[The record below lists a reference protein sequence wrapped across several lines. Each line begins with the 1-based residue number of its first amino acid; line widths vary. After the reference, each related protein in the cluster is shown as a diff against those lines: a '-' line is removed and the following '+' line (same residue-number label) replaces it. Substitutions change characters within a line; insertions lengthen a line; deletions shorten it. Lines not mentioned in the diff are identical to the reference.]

1 MLTQFSLDCTALF
14 GRNYGPEGV
23 VRDDSFSEHHRT
35 GSYDRLLSDYSPV
48 HHDCAH
54 PNQGPTFDMRTVNDS
69 LVANARIVFDDG
81 FTLFERAMDDRSVLN
96 VDSLS
101 YVDGSNVSPDDGL
114 KPTG

>member
-1 MLTQFSLDCTALF
+1 MEYEVANGVQVPNLGEREIAGVAED
-14 GRNYGPEGV
+14 GV
-23 VRDDSFSEHHRT
+23 VADIQTLMSVSKFTRA
-35 GSYDRLLSDYSPV
+35 G
-48 HHDCAH
+48 
-54 PNQGPTFDMRTVNDS
+54 N
-69 LVANARIVFDDG
+69 RIVFDDG